1 MKKNEYFF
9 RALKAEAWRYRVWQL
24 GAFAVTMGSDK
35 PVDKPFPYQLQIA
48 DGVHQFW
55 NTETNEWEPIE
66 DGRVGVPLFDF
77 AEQFEILPAQ
87 LPNVAKKEMTNYGN
101 AFFNAVALC
110 WPFGATVPYYNK
122 RGGAKD
128 IEKLFIDRIVEDPE
142 GADPFDRER
151 VAVDPAKIPAGKVCA
166 TQVWR
171 HLDVMFD
178 IIGNMALLCSQ
189 TASEGILT
197 VAPEVIALRDRLLEE
212 NKDRLSDLSVVADII
227 KQVVEADKASL
238 KDDPAFNF
246 LYSGKAFDVVRLR
259 TQIMHGVEHS
269 FEQDGS
275 FALITRSLAEGW
287 DFQFFAEMNNS
298 SRDGSFNR
306 GALTALGGEAVK
318 FFYRRYQNSKLIA
331 GDCGTKIYIPRRI
344 DRTNYRRVI
353 GNSYVEQG
361 RVIKI
366 TADVA
371 EKLLGKV
378 VEMRDP
384 GGCIAGGFDYCE
396 ICFGDVLKNSPDAI
410 ANIMADVASQMMYI
424 FMKKMHGTAIKT
436 AYYDFKLA
444 LS

>member
-1 MKKNEYFF
+1 MKKNDYFF
-9 RALKAEAWRYRVWQL
+9 LAVKAEAWRHRVWQL
-24 GAFAVTMGSDK
+24 NAFAVTQAMPIEGT
-35 PVDKPFPYQLQIA
+35 PFPYQLRVEQA
-48 DGVHQFW
+48 AFEFYNPESSD
-55 NTETNEWEPIE
+55 WEAIE
-66 DGRVGVPLFDF
+66 DGRVGAPLFDF
-77 AEQFEILPAQ
+77 AEQFEIQPGQ
-87 LPNVAKKEMTNYGN
+87 LENVTKKERTTYGN

-110 WPFGATVPYYNK
+110 WPFGGTIPYYNSK
-122 RGGAKD
+122 GGAKN
-128 IEKLFIDRIVEDPE
+128 IEALFIDRIVEDPE
-142 GADPFDRER
+142 GADPFNREIVSVDRSK
-151 VAVDPAKIPAGKVCA
+151 VPAGKVCA

-178 IIGNMALLCSQ
+178 IIANMALLCSQ

-197 VAPEVIALRDRLLEE
+197 VAPEVIELRDRLLAE
-212 NKDRLSDLSVVADII
+212 NKDKLKDLSVVADII
-227 KQVVEADKASL
+227 QQVVAADRESL

-287 DFQFFAEMNNS
+287 DFDFFAEMNNS

-318 FFYRRYQNSKLIA
+318 FFYRRYQNSKLVA
-331 GDCGTKIYIPRRI
+331 GDCGTKVYIPRRI

-361 RVIKI
+361 RLIKI
-366 TADVA
+366 TAEVA

-384 GGCIAGGFDYCE
+384 GGCVAGGFDYCE
-396 ICFGDVLKNSPDAI
+396 VCFGDVLKNSPDAI

-436 AYYDFKLA
+436 TRYDFNLA